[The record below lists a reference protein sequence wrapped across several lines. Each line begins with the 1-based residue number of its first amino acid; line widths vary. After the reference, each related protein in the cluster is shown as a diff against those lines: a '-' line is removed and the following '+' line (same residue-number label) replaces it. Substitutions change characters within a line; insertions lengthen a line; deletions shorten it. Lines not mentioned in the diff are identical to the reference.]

1 MKFDIVDTSGSGSS
15 HTPINFEN
23 MSWYDSTPFE
33 FRTIL
38 TPAFKEPGIYDN
50 DKRKKL
56 DLNWH
61 HWIFFKGSE
70 LFMFHSYSH
79 SYVTDEETL
88 PTIDQLKL
96 LIIKSFSH
104 LQKSFDERRK
114 EFNVLPVIGDLSQ
127 DTVEHTVF
135 QLLAIFLPEQK

>member
-1 MKFDIVDTSGSGSS
+1 
-15 HTPINFEN
+15 
-23 MSWYDSTPFE
+23 
-33 FRTIL
+33 
-38 TPAFKEPGIYDN
+38 
-50 DKRKKL
+50 
-56 DLNWH
+56 
-61 HWIFFKGSE
+61 
-70 LFMFHSYSH
+70 MFHSYSH

-127 DTVEHTVF
+127 DTIEQTAY
-135 QLLAIFLPEQK
+135 QLLAIFLPEQE